1 MTKLVIGTQYK
12 ENYNTTGEGEPYWKF
27 KGGSEFI
34 VSIPKG
40 MSIVHL
46 INEVAPLIEYKNEM
60 SEEFILGHFI
70 AEDNYQ
76 SDFEK
81 SQIEYEGYGGYK
93 EPRLEKVDGVWKEYK
108 TFENENGAYID
119 TWTVEKGNEK
129 SDHTYHLEPIGTME
143 VDIKEEEHF
152 FNNGS

>member
-1 MTKLVIGTQYK
+1 MSKVVIGTQYK

-40 MSIVHL
+40 MSAWDCYI
-46 INEVAPLIEYKNEM
+46 EVAPYIEYKNEM
-60 SEEFILGHFI
+60 SEEFILGHFV

-81 SQIEYEGYGGYK
+81 SQLEYEGVGGYK
-93 EPRLEKVDGVWKEYK
+93 EPRLEKVDGVWKYTK
-108 TFENENGAYID
+108 RFENENGAYID
-119 TWTVEKGNEK
+119 TWTIAHGNETT
-129 SDHTYHLEPIGTME
+129 DWVHT
-143 VDIKEEEHF
+143 EELH
-152 FNNGS
+152 